1 MNFERQPLA
10 AALAV
15 LITAVLVLV
24 CADRTPAGER
34 TAMLASNLSAAQLA
48 GMPGR

>member
-15 LITAVLVLV
+15 LLTAMLVLA
-24 CADRTPAGER
+24 CADRTPAGKHPD
-34 TAMLASNLSAAQLA
+34 MLASNTGVDHLA